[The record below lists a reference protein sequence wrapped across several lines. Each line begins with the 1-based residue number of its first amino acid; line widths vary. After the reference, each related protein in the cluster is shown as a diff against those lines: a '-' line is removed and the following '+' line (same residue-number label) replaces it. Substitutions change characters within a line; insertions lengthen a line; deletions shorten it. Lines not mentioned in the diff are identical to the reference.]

1 MSLETARDIAI
12 IIVALE
18 SMVLLVIG
26 IIIGWQ
32 VYRLVR
38 FLMSRMDEFSLLG
51 RGLLESAQQTAN
63 TASSTATS
71 VKGSADFVADT
82 VVSPVVQVVS
92 AVAGARGFVSALF
105 RLSSS
110 RGKGD
115 RR

>member
-12 IIVALE
+12 IIVAVE
-18 SMVLLVIG
+18 SMVLLVVA
-26 IIIGWQ
+26 IIISWQ
-32 VYRLVR
+32 VYRLVQ
-38 FLMSRMDEFSLLG
+38 FVMGKMDEFSALG
-51 RGLLESAQQTAN
+51 QGLMASAQQTAN
-63 TASSTATS
+63 TASSTAIS

-92 AVAGARGFVSALF
+92 AVAGARGFVSAIF

-115 RR
+115 R